1 MSRFFG
7 INIETQ
13 NFFKLNLFL
22 FNLFILHLFIFHL
35 FIVHWDIPWAYHDV
49 SNQDANKISK
59 SY

>member
-7 INIETQ
+7 IDIETQ
-13 NFFKLNLFL
+13 NFFMLNLFL
-22 FNLFILHLFIFHL
+22 FNL
-35 FIVHWDIPWAYHDV
+35 FIVHWDIPWAFHDV

>member
-22 FNLFILHLFIFHL
+22 FNLFILHLFI
-35 FIVHWDIPWAYHDV
+35 VHWNIPWAYHDV